1 MTRRSFILNLCKT
14 FGEEYEDVFS
24 RGLEKGW
31 LGYEDNLYSEDPI
44 VRKTAARIIHMYLLK
59 EKGMID
65 LPSIKE
71 AEVLH
76 DLYDCRVC
84 ANHIAQVFMRGIMGA
99 KDLAVKGG
107 FLVFDPEGID
117 DDETILVQLKRAA
130 GLVN

>member
-1 MTRRSFILNLCKT
+1 MTRRSFILNLCKA
-14 FGEEYEDVFS
+14 FGKEHEDVFS

-31 LGYEDNLYSEDPI
+31 LEYEDKLYSEDPI
-44 VRKTAARIIHMYLLK
+44 VRKNAARIIHMYLLK
-59 EKGMID
+59 EKGMSD

-84 ANHIAQVFMRGIMGA
+84 ANHVAQVFMRGLMDA

-117 DDETILVQLKRAA
+117 DDETVLEQLRRAA
-130 GLVN
+130 RLVN